1 MTVSRR
7 DFLGLSAGLG
17 AAATLAACSSGGTG
31 ASGSGASYSG
41 PKVDLNFWNGFTG
54 GDGPV
59 MKQLVAK
66 FNSEHKNIKVKMTV
80 YEWAAYYQK
89 VPAAVA
95 SGKAPDVG
103 IMHVDSLA
111 TNAARG
117 VVLPLD
123 DVAKTLKLDVGDFAE
138 VVWNAGEYKG
148 RRYGIPLDMHPLGFY
163 YNKKLMEQAKLDPDS
178 PPQTADDY
186 MAALEALKKAG
197 IKGMWSTPFQFT
209 GSMIFQSLLWQ
220 YGGDLFNSDVTEATW
235 ADAPGVTAL
244 TWMVDLIHKGYSP
257 KNVGQDADATA
268 FQNNRNAFNWNGIWM
283 INTLKEVKG
292 LEWGVAPLPQIG
304 TAKAAWAG
312 SHNFVLPKQ
321 RKADNNKLSAAKV
334 FINWISQHSLDWA
347 KGGQVPARKTVRE
360 SAQFSSLTEQ
370 AAIGKQ
376 VDYLHYPPAVPGIG
390 DAMTPMN
397 TAISEAV
404 LLKKEPEKALADA
417 AGKAAQI
424 LTENRKKY
432 Q

>member
-1 MTVSRR
+1 MSVSRR

-17 AAATLAACSSGGTG
+17 AAATLAACSSGGSGASGTG
-31 ASGSGASYSG
+31 ASYTG
-41 PKVDLNFWNGFTG
+41 PTVELNFWNGFTG

-59 MKQLVAK
+59 MKQLVST

-80 YEWAAYYQK
+80 YEWATYYQK

-95 SGKAPDVG
+95 SGKGPDVG
-103 IMHVDSLA
+103 IMHVDQLA

-123 DVAKTLKLDVGDFAE
+123 DVAKTLKLDVSDFAE
-138 VVWNAGEYKG
+138 AVWNAGEFKG
-148 RRYGIPLDMHPLGFY
+148 HRYGIPLDMHPLGFY
-163 YNKKLMEQAKLDPDS
+163 YNKKLMAQAKLDPDS

-220 YGGDLFNSDVTEATW
+220 FGGDLFNSDVTEATW
-235 ADAPGVTAL
+235 AEKPGVTAL

-268 FQNNRNAFNWNGIWM
+268 FQNDRNAFNWNGIWL
-283 INTLKEVKG
+283 INTLNEVKG

-321 RKADNNKLSAAKV
+321 RRADTNKLSAAKV
-334 FINWISQHSLDWA
+334 FINWVSQHSLDWA

-360 SAQFSSLTEQ
+360 SAQFTALKEQ
-370 AAIGKQ
+370 AEIGKQ
-376 VDYLHYPPAVPGIG
+376 VEYLHYPPALPGIA
-390 DAMTPMN
+390 DAITPMN

-404 LLKKEPEKALADA
+404 LLKKKPERALEDA
-417 AGKAAQI
+417 ARKAAQI
-424 LTENRKKY
+424 LAENRKKY